1 MKLDKNGR
9 ITIPARLFQEV
20 GFNLYPNNV
29 RIALGS
35 NNVLLFR
42 ADDQSMS
49 DVEYHDIANF
59 DEKNRIFLPKW
70 YRQKHDLASKD
81 LIVGSDVIL
90 SLSGGNLQ

>member
-81 LIVGSDVIL
+81 LIVGVRRNTVIIRW
-90 SLSGGNLQ
+90 

>member
-9 ITIPARLFQEV
+9 ITIPAILFQEV
-20 GFNLYPNNV
+20 GFNLSPNNV

-59 DEKNRIFLPKW
+59 DEKNRFFLPKW
-70 YRQKHDLASKD
+70 YRQKHDLANKD
-81 LIVGSDVIL
+81 LILGVRRNIVIVRW
-90 SLSGGNLQ
+90 

>member
-81 LIVGSDVIL
+81 LIVGVQRNTVIIRW
-90 SLSGGNLQ
+90 

>member
-70 YRQKHDLASKD
+70 YRQKHDLASTD
-81 LIVGSDVIL
+81 LIVGVRRNTVIIRW
-90 SLSGGNLQ
+90 

>member
-59 DEKNRIFLPKW
+59 DEKNRIFLPKC

-81 LIVGSDVIL
+81 LIVGVRRNTVIIRW
-90 SLSGGNLQ
+90 

>member
-42 ADDQSMS
+42 ANDQSMS

-81 LIVGSDVIL
+81 LIVGVRRNTVIIRW
-90 SLSGGNLQ
+90 

>member
-70 YRQKHDLASKD
+70 YRPKHDLASKD
-81 LIVGSDVIL
+81 LIVGVRRNTVIIRW
-90 SLSGGNLQ
+90 

>member
-81 LIVGSDVIL
+81 LIVGVLRNTVIIRW
-90 SLSGGNLQ
+90 

>member
-81 LIVGSDVIL
+81 LIVGVRRNTVIIKW
-90 SLSGGNLQ
+90 

>member
-20 GFNLYPNNV
+20 GFNLYHNNV

-81 LIVGSDVIL
+81 LIVGVRRNTVIIRW
-90 SLSGGNLQ
+90 

>member
-81 LIVGSDVIL
+81 LIVGGRRNTVIIRW
-90 SLSGGNLQ
+90 

>member
-35 NNVLLFR
+35 NNILLFR

-81 LIVGSDVIL
+81 LIVGVRRNTVIIRW
-90 SLSGGNLQ
+90 

>member
-49 DVEYHDIANF
+49 NVEYHDIANF

-81 LIVGSDVIL
+81 LIVGVRRNTVIIRW
-90 SLSGGNLQ
+90 

>member
-59 DEKNRIFLPKW
+59 DEKNRFFLPKW
-70 YRQKHDLASKD
+70 YRQKHDLANKD
-81 LIVGSDVIL
+81 LILGVRRNIVIVRW
-90 SLSGGNLQ
+90 

>member
-42 ADDQSMS
+42 ADDQLMS

-81 LIVGSDVIL
+81 LIVGVRRNTVIIRW
-90 SLSGGNLQ
+90 

>member
-35 NNVLLFR
+35 NNVLLLR

-81 LIVGSDVIL
+81 LIVGVRRNTVIIRW
-90 SLSGGNLQ
+90 

>member
-1 MKLDKNGR
+1 MKLDKNGQ

-81 LIVGSDVIL
+81 LIVGVRRNTVIIRW
-90 SLSGGNLQ
+90 

>member
-42 ADDQSMS
+42 ADNQSMS

-81 LIVGSDVIL
+81 LIVGVRRNTVIIRW
-90 SLSGGNLQ
+90 

>member
-42 ADDQSMS
+42 ADYQSMG

-59 DEKNRIFLPKW
+59 DEKNRIFLRKG

-81 LIVGSDVIL
+81 LIVGVRRNTVIIRW
-90 SLSGGNLQ
+90 

>member
-81 LIVGSDVIL
+81 LIAGVRRNTVIIRW
-90 SLSGGNLQ
+90 

>member
-42 ADDQSMS
+42 ANDQSMS

-59 DEKNRIFLPKW
+59 DERNRIFLPKW

-81 LIVGSDVIL
+81 LIVGVRRNTVIIRW
-90 SLSGGNLQ
+90 

>member
-1 MKLDKNGR
+1 MKLDKTGR

-59 DEKNRIFLPKW
+59 DERNRFFLPKW

-81 LIVGSDVIL
+81 LIVGVRRNTVIIRW
-90 SLSGGNLQ
+90 

>member
-42 ADDQSMS
+42 TDDQSMS

-81 LIVGSDVIL
+81 LIVGVRRNTVIIRW
-90 SLSGGNLQ
+90 

>member
-70 YRQKHDLASKD
+70 YRQKHDLASKY
-81 LIVGSDVIL
+81 LILGVRRNTVIIRW
-90 SLSGGNLQ
+90 

>member
-81 LIVGSDVIL
+81 LIVGVRRNTFIIRW
-90 SLSGGNLQ
+90 

>member
-81 LIVGSDVIL
+81 LIVGVRRNIVIVRW
-90 SLSGGNLQ
+90 

>member
-49 DVEYHDIANF
+49 DLEYHDIANF

-81 LIVGSDVIL
+81 LIVGVRRNTVIIRW
-90 SLSGGNLQ
+90 

>member
-59 DEKNRIFLPKW
+59 DEKNRIFLPKSW
-70 YRQKHDLASKD
+70 
-81 LIVGSDVIL
+81 GSDVIL

>member
-70 YRQKHDLASKD
+70 YRQKHDLASKE
-81 LIVGSDVIL
+81 LIVGVRRNTVIIRW
-90 SLSGGNLQ
+90 

>member
-81 LIVGSDVIL
+81 LIVGVRRNTVIIR
-90 SLSGGNLQ
+90 

>member
-81 LIVGSDVIL
+81 LIVGVRRNPVIIRW
-90 SLSGGNLQ
+90 

>member
-81 LIVGSDVIL
+81 LIVGVRRNTVFIRW
-90 SLSGGNLQ
+90 

>member
-35 NNVLLFR
+35 DNVLLFR

-81 LIVGSDVIL
+81 LIVGVRRNTVIIRW
-90 SLSGGNLQ
+90 

>member
-9 ITIPARLFQEV
+9 IRIPARLFQEV

-81 LIVGSDVIL
+81 LIVGVRRNTVIIRW
-90 SLSGGNLQ
+90 